1 MEVNK
6 IRTKIIKD
14 SFVRYFKRFKMVN
27 TSFLLFS
34 ESNILQGTLWRL
46 YVSIFLKMFL
56 GSKQQQHYQAI
67 ANNPKEEWEGL
78 VPSNLLTGSSKRSHF
93 YDWVDYDR
101 IAFSIELLE

>member
-1 MEVNK
+1 
-6 IRTKIIKD
+6 
-14 SFVRYFKRFKMVN
+14 
-27 TSFLLFS
+27 
-34 ESNILQGTLWRL
+34 
-46 YVSIFLKMFL
+46 MFL

-67 ANNPKEEWEGL
+67 TNNSKEEWEGL